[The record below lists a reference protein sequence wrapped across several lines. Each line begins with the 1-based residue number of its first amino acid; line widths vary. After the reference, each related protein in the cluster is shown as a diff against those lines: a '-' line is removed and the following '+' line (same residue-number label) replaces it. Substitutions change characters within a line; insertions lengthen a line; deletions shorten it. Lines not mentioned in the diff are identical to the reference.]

1 MNKHPRDSLIIFDST
16 KHNYTCNNLVGFTS
30 VTGWVKTHFKHF
42 DANATV
48 DKIMSSRNWTKSKYF
63 GKTKDE
69 ILSGWTTNANL
80 ASSLGTEMHK
90 SIESYYNLTP
100 NQRSEI
106 LSQPLPYIIA
116 SLNLP
121 NHFINFV
128 KNNDHL
134 TPFRSEWMI
143 FDESIKI
150 AGSVDMLFEQPD
162 GSLIIYDWK
171 RCKGIVKTSPF
182 NSYSTTDCIEHFP
195 DTNFWHYALQL
206 NMYKYIIEAKY
217 EKTVSKMVLLALHPD
232 LPTYVQI
239 PVPVISEMDELVCK
253 LRINVNNIT

>member
-30 VTGWVKTHFKHF
+30 VTGWVKTHFKQF

-128 KNNDHL
+128 NNNDHL

-217 EKTVSKMVLLALHPD
+217 EKTVSKLVLLALHPD

-239 PVPVISEMDELVCK
+239 PVPVISEMDELVCR

>member
-69 ILSGWTTNANL
+69 ILSGWSTNANL

-106 LSQPLPYIIA
+106 LSQPLSETIA

-128 KNNDHL
+128 KNNEHL

-143 FDESIKI
+143 FDESIRI